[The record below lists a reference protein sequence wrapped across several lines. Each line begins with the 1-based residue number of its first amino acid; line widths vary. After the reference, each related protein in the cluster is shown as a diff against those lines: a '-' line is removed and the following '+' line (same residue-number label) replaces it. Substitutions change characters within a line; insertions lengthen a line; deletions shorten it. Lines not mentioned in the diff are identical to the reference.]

1 MNKEEFDKLKEGDI
15 VYIVPSFSSGYYK
28 ATVVEKGTTLI
39 RFLRNRDEYDIEWM
53 TYSHVFTT
61 EEKAKQEVIR
71 KFKDSIMTNVSLIR
85 RLMVSLH
92 TFDNNALNDKL
103 LLSITDAISKEFH
116 SLKAK

>member
-28 ATVVEKGTTLI
+28 ATVIEKSTTLI
-39 RFLRNRDEYDIEWM
+39 RFLRNKDEYDIEWIA
-53 TYSHVFTT
+53 YSHVFTT
-61 EEKAKQEVIR
+61 EEEAKQEVI
-71 KFKDSIMTNVSLIR
+71 KKVKDSIMANVSIIR

-116 SLKAK
+116 TLKTK